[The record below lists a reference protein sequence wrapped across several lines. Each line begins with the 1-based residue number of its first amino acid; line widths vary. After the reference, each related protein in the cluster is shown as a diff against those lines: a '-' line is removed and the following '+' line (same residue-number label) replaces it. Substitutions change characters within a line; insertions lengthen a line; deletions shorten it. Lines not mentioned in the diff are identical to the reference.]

1 MSISEKQRSDILR
14 YYFVEH
20 WRVGTIATELGLHHS
35 SVERII
41 SRAGMPK
48 VERARRPSIID
59 PYLPFIHATLEQHP
73 KLTAARLYQMA
84 QSRGYTGGPSHFRQW
99 VAQLRPR
106 AVPEAFLRVQTLPG
120 EQAQVD
126 WGHFG
131 HLQIGRAKRPL
142 MAFVMVLSDSRAV
155 FLRFFHNARMASFLQ
170 GHVEAFSALGIAR
183 VLLYDN
189 LKSAVLHRHGTAV
202 EYHPELLSISAHY
215 RFEPR
220 AVAVARGNE
229 KGRVERAIRYI
240 RDNFFAARDFE
251 DIVDLNAQADHWCKH
266 IASQRRCPG
275 HPDITI
281 AQAFSAEQPTLGA
294 LPDQPYIC
302 DDRVVVTVRKTPYV
316 RYDLNDYSVP
326 HRYVRQPLTVL
337 ADPMTVRVLDGEQE
351 VARHR
356 RCYDKGSTIE
366 HAAHLQALREAKG
379 QARADNTQH
388 RLAQAVPA
396 SEVLLQHAAA
406 LGYSLAQSLRQLNL
420 WLDQYGASELQLAIE
435 EALSQSRYHVNSV
448 LLVLE
453 RRRELQNKPA
463 PLVMALSD
471 KARDHPTITPAS
483 LKRYD
488 QLQSAFESDDLS
500 NNSKSNNNGNAND
513 D

>member
-1 MSISEKQRSDILR
+1 
-14 YYFVEH
+14 
-20 WRVGTIATELGLHHS
+20 
-35 SVERII
+35 
-41 SRAGMPK
+41 
-48 VERARRPSIID
+48 
-59 PYLPFIHATLEQHP
+59 
-73 KLTAARLYQMA
+73 
-84 QSRGYTGGPSHFRQW
+84 
-99 VAQLRPR
+99 
-106 AVPEAFLRVQTLPG
+106 VQT
-120 EQAQVD
+120 
-126 WGHFG
+126 
-131 HLQIGRAKRPL
+131 
-142 MAFVMVLSDSRAV
+142 
-155 FLRFFHNARMASFLQ
+155 
-170 GHVEAFSALGIAR
+170 
-183 VLLYDN
+183 
-189 LKSAVLHRHGTAV
+189 
-202 EYHPELLSISAHY
+202 Y
-215 RFEPR
+215 REP
-220 AVAVARGNE
+220 
-229 KGRVERAIRYI
+229 K
-240 RDNFFAARDFE
+240 
-251 DIVDLNAQADHWCKH
+251 
-266 IASQRRCPG
+266 RCPG

>member
-1 MSISEKQRSDILR
+1 MSTIEKQRSDILR

-20 WRVGTIATELGLHHS
+20 WRVGTIAAELGLHHS
-35 SVERII
+35 TVERII
-41 SRAGMPK
+41 SHAGMPK
-48 VERARRPSIID
+48 VERAKRRSIID
-59 PYLPFIHATLEQHP
+59 PYLPFIHETLEQHP
-73 KLTAARLYQMA
+73 KLSAARLYQMA

-99 VAQLRPR
+99 IAQLRPR
-106 AVPEAFLRVQTLPG
+106 PVPEAFLRVQTLPG
-120 EQAQVD
+120 DQAQVD

-170 GHVEAFSALGIAR
+170 GHVDAFAALGVAR

-189 LKSAVLHRHGTAV
+189 LKSAVLQRHGTAIQ
-202 EYHPELLSISAHY
+202 YHPELLNLSAHY

-240 RDNFFAARDFE
+240 RDNFFAARQFRDLQ
-251 DIVDLNAQADHWCKH
+251 DLNAQADHWSQH
-266 IASQRRCPG
+266 IAPSRRCPG
-275 HPDITI
+275 HPDLTI
-281 AQAFSAEQPTLGA
+281 AQAFSAECSALGA
-294 LPDQPYIC
+294 LPDQPYLC
-302 DDRVVVTVRKTPYV
+302 DERVIASVRKTPYV

-337 ADPMTVRVLDGEQE
+337 ASPDTVRILDGEHE
-351 VARHR
+351 VAHHQRS
-356 RCYDKGSTIE
+356 YDKGMTIE
-366 HAAHLQALREAKG
+366 HAPHLEALRAAKG

-396 SEVLLQHAAA
+396 SERLLQHGAA

-420 WLDQYGASELQLAIE
+420 WLDQYGASELQFAIE
-435 EALSQSRYHVNSV
+435 EVLSQSRYHVNSV

-453 RRRELQNKPA
+453 RRREQQDKPA
-463 PLVMALSD
+463 PLMMMLSD
-471 KARDHPTITPAS
+471 KARAHPTITPAS
-483 LKRYD
+483 LKDYD
-488 QLQSAFESDDLS
+488 RLQAAFAPDDVK
-500 NNSKSNNNGNAND
+500 NNLKGNTTD